1 MSYFKEL
8 RAQIAGAMAADQ
20 HRLRNQ
26 LRAIVEAA
34 DTGRPYDKN
43 LERFLDQLHAS
54 IDRVEQRKTLVPQLV
69 YDESLPI
76 VGRKAEIAEAIRN
89 HPCVVVSGETG
100 SGKSTQLPK
109 ICLEVGRGVGG
120 LIGHTQPRRIAAR
133 SIASRLAEELGTS
146 VGKKV
151 GFKIRF
157 TDQTSPETL
166 VKLMTDGVL
175 LAETQSDRFLNQ
187 YDTLIIDEAHER
199 SLNIDF
205 LLGYLH
211 RLLPKRPDFR
221 LIITSATIDAQRFAE
236 HFGDERGPAPIIEV
250 SGRTYP
256 VEVRYRPLEDEAAD
270 ADDEPLDSIQGVAR
284 ALDELCREGPGDVLV
299 FLPTERDILEA
310 SRKLRSRNFGGGAT
324 EIVPLYARLSTAE
337 QNKVFQPHKGRR
349 IVLATNVAES
359 SLTVPGIRYVV
370 DTGLARISRYSA
382 RSKVQRLPI
391 EAVSQASA
399 DQRKGRCGRIG
410 PGICVRL
417 FSEDDFLQRDRFT
430 SPEIQRTN
438 LASVVLQTLALE
450 LGPLEEFP
458 LLDPPRPEA
467 IRDGYNTLFEL
478 GAVDKDRKLTPIGRQ
493 LSRLPVDPR
502 IGRMLLAA
510 SEEGCLADMA
520 IIAAALEVQ
529 DPRERPVDKQQAAD
543 EAHARFADP
552 DSDFLGYLRLWD
564 FYHRLKDSTSRSQLR
579 KACQKNF
586 LSELRLR
593 EWLDVHR
600 QLLEML
606 EQSGLKAGK
615 RKWRAEAFDESMDGP
630 LALRERERERG
641 DSQPSTAQ
649 THARGERPSDA
660 RLPHSGPLPVGEGER
675 RMARKNRSKEEQEV
689 YASIHKALLA
699 GLLSNVALRGDTNEY
714 TGAGNSKFFLWP
726 GAGPFASKP
735 KWIVAGELVETTRRY
750 ARTVARIEPEWIEPL
765 AEHLVNRSYSDPHW
779 DRRSGGTMAYER
791 VSLFG
796 LPVVLKRRVRYGRID
811 PVVSRELFIRH
822 GLAEFDL
829 DCRAPFFAHN
839 RKLLDDIQKLATKTR
854 RRDLIVD
861 PHALYAFYD
870 ARLPAE
876 AYDLHQLDRW
886 RREAERDNPKLLFMT
901 EADVLGEDP
910 EPAAAEKYPDQ
921 LEIDRLRLPLRYQF
935 EPGAEND
942 GITVKVPQAA
952 LSQLSA
958 DRLGWLVPGLLE
970 EKIQALIKVLPKAT
984 RRNLVP
990 APDVA
995 ARVARALPYAQRAFL
1010 PAVAEL
1016 LSQEAGESIRPEMF
1030 DLSRLPPHL
1039 EMNVEV
1045 VDDAGKVLAVGRD
1058 LNAVREQVGATPQP
1072 NAPPASKTPWHRDGV
1087 TKWDFGPLPPHV
1099 DVRRGGLTITQFP
1112 ALVDAGEAAALRLA
1126 ETAAQAEAWTR
1137 AGARRLFALAE
1148 RRELKAQV
1156 QWLPG
1161 IEKVRMFAAPLSKER
1176 PIEEQLIDLLADRAF
1191 YAASGV
1197 PRTPDDYEA
1206 QRLFGRKEIVPSV
1219 QHLSRIVL
1227 PLFEAYHNLRL
1238 ALEQKRPDA
1247 WKYLIED
1254 LRQQLAD
1261 LTPPGFLA
1269 NTPWQWLQHYPRYL
1283 KGMLLRLQKMTSGGP
1298 ARDKQSYEQLAPRV
1312 AAWRERSEQLARQG
1326 KVDPELTQYRWMLEE
1341 LRVSLFAQELG
1352 TSLPVSPQRL
1362 DKQMAK
1368 VAVG

>member
-1 MSYFKEL
+1 MSYFREL
-8 RAQIAGAMAADQ
+8 QDQLNGAMSADR

-26 LRAIVEAA
+26 LRAIVDAA
-34 DTGRPYDKN
+34 DHGKPYDKN

-54 IDRVEQRKTLVPQLV
+54 TDRFEQRKSLVPKLV
-69 YDESLPI
+69 YDEALPI
-76 VGRKAEIAEAIRN
+76 VGRKDEIGEAIRN

-133 SIASRLAEELGTS
+133 SIAARLAEELGTS

-175 LAETQSDRFLNQ
+175 LAETQSDRFLSQ

-256 VEVRYRPLEDEAAD
+256 VEVRYRSLESEDAEADE
-270 ADDEPLDSIQGVAR
+270 EPLDPIQGVAR
-284 ALDELCREGPGDVLV
+284 GLDELCREGAGDVLV

-310 SRKLRSRNFGGGAT
+310 SRKLRSRNFPGGAT

-337 QNKVFQPHKGRR
+337 QNKVFQPHTGRR

-359 SLTVPGIRYVV
+359 SLTVPGIRYVI
-370 DTGLARISRYSA
+370 DTGLARMSRYSA

-438 LASVVLQTLALE
+438 LASVVLQTLALD
-450 LGPLEEFP
+450 LGPLDEFP

-478 GAVDKDRKLTPIGRQ
+478 GAVDQDRKLTPLGRQ

-502 IGRMLLAA
+502 IARMLLAA
-510 SEEGCLADMA
+510 DQEGCLADVA

-543 EAHARFADP
+543 EAHSRFADP

-579 KACQKNF
+579 KACQRNF
-586 LSELRLR
+586 LSEIRLR

-606 EQSGLKAGK
+606 AQSGLKAGK
-615 RKWRAEAFDESMDGP
+615 RKWRADAAEDSVAQQ
-630 LALRERERERG
+630 ALQRG
-641 DSQPSTAQ
+641 KQPSSA
-649 THARGERPSDA
+649 A
-660 RLPHSGPLPVGEGER
+660 LPQPGPLPESEGER
-675 RMARKNRSKEEQEV
+675 RMARKNRSKEDQEV
-689 YASIHKALLA
+689 YASIHKALLT
-699 GLLSNVALRGDTNEY
+699 GLLSNVAMRGDANEY
-714 TGAGNSKFFLWP
+714 TGAASSKFFLWP
-726 GAGPFASKP
+726 GAGPFSAKP
-735 KWIVAGELVETTRRY
+735 KWIVAGELVETTRRFV
-750 ARTVARIEPEWIEPL
+750 RTIARIEPEWIEPL

-779 DRRSGGTMAYER
+779 DRRGGGAVANER

-796 LPVVLKRRVRYGRID
+796 LPVVLKRRVRYGAID
-811 PVVSRELFIRH
+811 PVISRELFIRH
-822 GLAEFDL
+822 GLVEFDL

-861 PHALYAFYD
+861 PHSLYAFYD
-870 ARLPAE
+870 ERLPGE

-886 RREAERDNPKLLFMT
+886 RREAEKANPKLLFMT
-901 EADVLGEDP
+901 PADVLGEDP
-910 EPAAAEKYPDQ
+910 EPAAAEKFPDQ
-921 LEIDRLRLPLRYQF
+921 LQIDRLKLPLAYHF
-935 EPGAEND
+935 EPGAETD

-952 LSQLSA
+952 LPQLSS
-958 DRLGWLVPGLLE
+958 DRLGWLVPGLVE
-970 EKIQALIKVLPKAT
+970 EKIQALIKVLPKAA

-995 ARVARALPYAQRAFL
+995 QRVARSLPYAQRAFL

-1016 LSQEAGESIRPEMF
+1016 LSKEAGEPIRPEMF
-1030 DLSRLPPHL
+1030 DLARLPPHL

-1045 VDDAGKVLAVGRD
+1045 VDDGGKTLAVGRD
-1058 LNAVREQVGATPQP
+1058 LEAIRAEVGVSTKPDV
-1072 NAPPASKTPWHRDGV
+1072 APAGKTPWHRDGV
-1087 TKWDFGPLPPHV
+1087 TKWDFGPLPKHV
-1099 DVRRGGLTITQFP
+1099 DVRRGGLTITQYP
-1112 ALVDAGEAAALRLA
+1112 ALVDVGESAALRLA
-1126 ETAAQAEAWTR
+1126 ETPEQAELWTR
-1137 AGARRLFALAE
+1137 GGARRLFILAE

-1161 IEKVRMFAAPLSKER
+1161 IEKIRLFAAPLSKER
-1176 PIEEQLIDLLADRAF
+1176 PIDEQLIDLLADRAF

-1219 QHLSRIVL
+1219 QHLARVAL
-1227 PLFEAYHNLRL
+1227 ALFEAYHTIRL
-1238 ALEQKRPDA
+1238 ALEQKRPEA
-1247 WKYLIED
+1247 WKYLVDD

-1261 LTPPGFLA
+1261 LTPAGFLA
-1269 NTPWQWLQHYPRYL
+1269 TTPWQWLEHYPRYL
-1283 KGMLLRLQKMTSGGP
+1283 KGMALRLQKMASGGP
-1298 ARDKQSYEQLAPRV
+1298 ARDRQGFEQISPRGK
-1312 AAWRERSEQLARQG
+1312 AWRERAEQLAKQG
-1326 KVDPELTQYRWMLEE
+1326 KIDPELNQYRWMLEE

-1352 TSLPVSPQRL
+1352 TSIPVSPQRL
-1362 DKQMAK
+1362 DKQWGK
-1368 VAVG
+1368 VAG

>member
-1 MSYFKEL
+1 MSYFREL
-8 RAQIAGAMAADQ
+8 QDQLNGAMSTDR

-34 DTGRPYDKN
+34 DTGKPYDKN
-43 LERFLDQLHAS
+43 LERFLDQLHNS
-54 IDRVEQRKTLVPQLV
+54 VDRAEQRKSLVPQLV

-89 HPCVVVSGETG
+89 HQCVVVSGETG

-175 LAETQSDRFLNQ
+175 LAESQSDRFLNQ

-256 VEVRYRPLEDEAAD
+256 VEVRYRPLEEED
-270 ADDEPLDSIQGVAR
+270 AEVDDEPLDPIQGVAR
-284 ALDELCREGPGDVLV
+284 ALDELCREGQGDVLV

-310 SRKLRSRNFGGGAT
+310 SRKLRPRNFGGGST

-337 QNKVFQPHKGRR
+337 QNKVFQPHTGRR

-417 FSEDDFLQRDRFT
+417 FSEDDYLQRDRFT

-438 LASVVLQTLALE
+438 LASVVLQTLALD

-467 IRDGYNTLFEL
+467 IRDGYSTLFEL
-478 GAVDKDRKLTPIGRQ
+478 GAVDKERKLTPLGRQ

-502 IGRMLLAA
+502 IARMLLAA
-510 SEEGCLADMA
+510 NEQGCLADVA

-564 FYHRLKDSTSRSQLR
+564 FYHTLKDSTSRSQLR
-579 KACQKNF
+579 KACQRNF

-593 EWLDVHR
+593 EWMDVHR

-606 EQSGLKAGK
+606 GQSGLKAGK
-615 RKWRAEAFDESMDGP
+615 RKWRAEAVDEAAAG
-630 LALRERERERG
+630 
-641 DSQPSTAQ
+641 
-649 THARGERPSDA
+649 
-660 RLPHSGPLPVGEGER
+660 SGIAADGER
-675 RMARKNRSKEEQEV
+675 RIARKNQSKQEQEI
-689 YASIHKALLA
+689 YGSIHKALLT

-750 ARTVARIEPEWIEPL
+750 ARTVARTEPEWIEPL

-779 DRRSGGTMAYER
+779 DRRGGGATAYER

-796 LPVVLKRRVRYGRID
+796 LPVVLKRRVRYGAID

-876 AYDLHQLDRW
+876 VYDLHQLDRW
-886 RREAERDNPKLLFMT
+886 RRDAERANPKLLFMT
-901 EADVLGEDP
+901 EADALGEDP

-921 LEIDRLRLPLRYQF
+921 LQIDRLRLPLRYQF
-935 EPGAEND
+935 EPGAETD

-952 LSQLSA
+952 LSQLSR
-958 DRLGWLVPGLLE
+958 DRLGWLVPGLVE
-970 EKIQALIKVLPKAT
+970 EKIQALIKVLPKAA

-995 ARVARALPYAQRAFL
+995 ARVARSLPYAQRAFL

-1016 LSQEAGESIRPEMF
+1016 LAKEAGEPIRPEMF
-1030 DLSRLPPHL
+1030 DLARLPPHL

-1045 VDDAGKVLAVGRD
+1045 VDDGGKVLAIGRD
-1058 LNAVREQVGATPQP
+1058 LDAVREQVGAAPQP
-1072 NAPPASKTPWHRDGV
+1072 DAPLASKTPWHRDGV
-1087 TKWDFGPLPPHV
+1087 TKWDFGPLPAHV

-1112 ALVDAGEAAALRLA
+1112 ALIDAGESAALRLA
-1126 ETAAQAEAWTR
+1126 ETASQAELWTR
-1137 AGARRLFALAE
+1137 GGARRLFVLAE

-1161 IEKVRMFAAPLSKER
+1161 IEKVRLFAAPLSKER
-1176 PIEEQLIDLLADRAF
+1176 PIDEQLIDLLADRAF

-1227 PLFEAYHNLRL
+1227 PLFEAYHNIRL

-1247 WKYLIED
+1247 WKYLVDD

-1261 LTPPGFLA
+1261 LMPVGFLA

-1283 KGMLLRLQKMTSGGP
+1283 KGMSLRLQKMASGGP
-1298 ARDKQSYEQLAPRV
+1298 ARDKQSFDQLAPRV
-1312 AAWRERSEQLARQG
+1312 TVWRERSEQLARQG
-1326 KVDPELTQYRWMLEE
+1326 KIEPELTQYRWMLEE
-1341 LRVSLFAQELG
+1341 LRISLFAQELG
-1352 TSLPVSPQRL
+1352 TSMPVSPQRL
-1362 DKQMAK
+1362 DKQLAK
-1368 VAVG
+1368 VAS